1 MSFWKKLIQKFIPIR
16 SDQEIDWEALLIEAD
31 LGVPLALKLADELK
45 QKKIHRST
53 EEAESYLR
61 QFLISLT
68 TPPPILHT
76 SDRPEVIL
84 LVGVNGSGKT
94 TTAAKLAYQA
104 KQSGRNVSIAAAD
117 TFRAAAVD
125 QLAVWGERLQIPVLS
140 GALNSDPASV
150 AYRALDLA
158 IKESHDL
165 LVVDTAGRQ
174 PNKNNLMQE
183 IAKVKRSI
191 QKLLSSAPH
200 HTWLVADATS
210 GSHVLDQAREFNTA
224 LSLSGL
230 IMTKCDS
237 SARAGMVAA
246 VRHELNIPTLYI
258 GRGESPDDLTPFNAQ
273 RYVEDFFQR

>member
-1 MSFWKKLIQKFIPIR
+1 MGFWKNLIQKFIPTR
-16 SDQEIDWEALLIEAD
+16 SEQEIDWEALLIEAD
-31 LGVPLALKLADELK
+31 LGVPLAFKLAEELK
-45 QKKIHRST
+45 QKKIHRSA
-53 EEAESYLR
+53 EEAETYLR
-61 QFLISLT
+61 QFLMSLT
-68 TPPPILHT
+68 APPPTPHT
-76 SDRPEVIL
+76 KDRPEVIL

-104 KQSGRNVSIAAAD
+104 KQAGRNVSIAAAD

-125 QLAVWGERLQIPVLS
+125 QLAVWGERLQIPVLA
-140 GALNSDPASV
+140 GAPNSDPAAI

-165 LVVDTAGRQ
+165 LIVDTAGRQ

-191 QKLLSSAPH
+191 QKLLPTAPH
-200 HTWLVADATS
+200 HTWLVADGTS
-210 GSHVLDQAREFNTA
+210 GAHVLDQAREFNAA
-224 LSLSGL
+224 LNLTGL

-237 SARAGMVAA
+237 SARAGMIAA

-258 GRGESPDDLTPFNAQ
+258 GRGESPDSLTPFDPA
-273 RYVEDFFQR
+273 RYVEEFFQR